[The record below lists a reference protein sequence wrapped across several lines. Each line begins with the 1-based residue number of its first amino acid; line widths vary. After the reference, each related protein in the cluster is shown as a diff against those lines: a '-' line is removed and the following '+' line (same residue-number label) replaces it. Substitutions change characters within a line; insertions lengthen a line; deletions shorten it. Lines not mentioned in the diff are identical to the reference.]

1 MRARL
6 QRQRDRLERESEGFH
21 ARVAEGYRELA
32 ARFPE
37 RVVVLEGTRPADEL
51 AEEVY
56 GALRVS
62 A

>member
-1 MRARL
+1 M
-6 QRQRDRLERESEGFH
+6 DFH
-21 ARVAEGYRELA
+21 GRVAEGYRELA

-37 RVVVLEGTRPADEL
+37 RILVLDATLPPQTL

-56 GALRVS
+56 GALRVR